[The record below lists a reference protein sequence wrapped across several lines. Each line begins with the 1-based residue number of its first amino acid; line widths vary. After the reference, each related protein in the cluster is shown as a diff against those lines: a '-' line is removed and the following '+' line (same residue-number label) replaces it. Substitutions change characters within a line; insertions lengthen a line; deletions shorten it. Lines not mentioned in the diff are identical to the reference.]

1 MNTKNVPKVSQVR
14 IRIGTEGGPDKP
26 WHFWMNQII
35 RWTWSTVKSVK
46 RSKWEDLHSSG
57 GLSFNWEKHHRPS
70 SASDAPPPSI
80 LKIAKRISPN
90 GKMYLFKVLNVFVKV
105 GQCIS
110 PNGNICSNCK
120 ISNHLPSS
128 ASVSR
133 PPSSIS
139 LLPHFQWFKILLPT
153 KCWIEIMKMKS
164 WRRNKIPIQW
174 IGENDMVFL
183 NLFFC
188 TDTFNI
194 LRCPF
199 LNFTHDHTGIKEHFF
214 ITK

>member
-1 MNTKNVPKVSQVR
+1 MIYALLSWNFVVR
-14 IRIGTEGGPDKP
+14 IYVLFPQIFSYWKAESADDIL
-26 WHFWMNQII
+26 FWMYNHTMDLIPQ
-35 RWTWSTVKSVK
+35 SVK
-46 RSKWEDLHSSG
+46 RSEWEDLHSSG
-57 GLSFNWEKHHRPS
+57 GLSFNWEKHHLPS

-133 PPSSIS
+133 PPSSVS

-153 KCWIEIMKMKS
+153 KCWIENNETEILEKKQNPNPVN
-164 WRRNKIPIQW
+164 WWEWYGVLEFIFLHRHLQYLKISEIHTPPH
-174 IGENDMVFL
+174 
-183 NLFFC
+183 
-188 TDTFNI
+188 TD
-194 LRCPF
+194 
-199 LNFTHDHTGIKEHFF
+199 
-214 ITK
+214 